1 MHGRRGG
8 DLQAKAPTGI
18 FDPILN
24 RSPRMEGYQIQA
36 LLEMLIITFGSVTG
50 LWIITRAI
58 LAWRGKLAPADL
70 AQLAESITHLRD
82 SIEGMRE
89 ELGDVTERL
98 DFNERVLARMA
109 DEAKARKE
117 LPGQ

>member
-1 MHGRRGG
+1 LRRRRGG
-8 DLQAKAPTGI
+8 DLQEKAPAGI

-24 RSPRMEGYQIQA
+24 RSPRMEGYQIQS
-36 LLEMLIITFGSVTG
+36 LLEMLIVTFGSVAG
-50 LWIITRAI
+50 LWIVTRAI

-70 AQLAESITHLRD
+70 GRLTESITHLRD
-82 SIEGMRE
+82 SVDGMRE

-98 DFNERVLARMA
+98 DFNERVLSRMA